1 MLPVRNAS
9 VRTLGGFTIRF
20 VLDQGFVGRANERAL
35 VGRLVSGVADGVGG
49 VLLVVGEQGIGK
61 SALLREALAGAGR
74 LGCGVGWGVA
84 DELQQGFPLGVMV
97 ECLGAEGRR
106 AVACGWEDGVGVT
119 GGGWGF
125 TGPVLAGDPVLAGA
139 ERLLAVVDRLCAVSP
154 MVVVAEDLQWAD
166 EASLMVWRRLGLA
179 VGQLPLLVVG
189 SLRQMPAREE
199 VARLARLAR
208 GVAAAGGVGGE
219 LGPLAGGEGA
229 GGAGGVGAGGGG
241 GVERGPLAGAE
252 VAELAGRLLGAVPGR
267 RLTGVLEQAGGNP
280 LYVAELADRKSTRL

>member
-106 AVACGWEDGVGVT
+106 AVAGGGEDGVGVT
-119 GGGWGF
+119 GGGWGHLS
-125 TGPVLAGDPVLAGA
+125 GPVLAGDPVLAGA
-139 ERLLAVVDRLCAVSP
+139 ERSLAVVDRLCAVSP
-154 MVVVAEDLQWAD
+154 MVVVVEDLQWAD
-166 EASLMVWRRLGLA
+166 EASLMVWRKA
-179 VGQLPLLVVG
+179 QV
-189 SLRQMPAREE
+189 EE
-199 VARLARLAR
+199 QRA
-208 GVAAAGGVGGE
+208 GGE
-219 LGPLAGGEGA
+219 LYRADQRKDEEIGETRRHTPR
-229 GGAGGVGAGGGG
+229 
-241 GVERGPLAGAE
+241 ERHRARPI
-252 VAELAGRLLGAVPGR
+252 GR
-267 RLTGVLEQAGGNP
+267 
-280 LYVAELADRKSTRL
+280 DRKSVV

>member
-35 VGRLVSGVADGVGG
+35 VGRLVSGVAYGVGG

-106 AVACGWEDGVGVT
+106 AVACGGEDGVGVT

-139 ERLLAVVDRLCAVSP
+139 GRLLAVGGRVCAGSP
-154 MVVVAEDLQWAD
+154 MVG
-166 EASLMVWRRLGLA
+166 RRLGLA
-179 VGQLPLLVVG
+179 VGELPLLVVG

-208 GVAAAGGVGGE
+208 GVAAAGGVVVE
-219 LGPLAGGEGA
+219 LGPLAG
-229 GGAGGVGAGGGG
+229 
-241 GVERGPLAGAE
+241 
-252 VAELAGRLLGAVPGR
+252 
-267 RLTGVLEQAGGNP
+267 
-280 LYVAELADRKSTRL
+280 